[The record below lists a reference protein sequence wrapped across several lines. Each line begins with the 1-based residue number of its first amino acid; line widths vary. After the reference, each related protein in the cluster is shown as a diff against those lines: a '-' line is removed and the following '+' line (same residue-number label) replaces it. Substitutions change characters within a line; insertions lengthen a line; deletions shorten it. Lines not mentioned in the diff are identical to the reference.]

1 MSLFPSSTEEHDKYE
16 RAPQEG
22 GVKVIT
28 MAKKLTLEQMFEQT
42 RTVTQETVA
51 RTGARTNEHTTG
63 EAQRTRETVAR
74 TGARMIV
81 HTTDEAQK
89 TRETV
94 ARTGARMIEH
104 TTGEATRVMGHVDAN
119 HEDTRRVIREEHNRT
134 RNALRDVMEWPEI
147 LMGLILGII
156 AGIGMWFAEKDVIL
170 KPVRWDAAGNVLK
183 YDVDTFMVIVLSVLL
198 GTFVFF
204 IVTWI
209 VHAIRKRY

>member
-1 MSLFPSSTEEHDKYE
+1 
-16 RAPQEG
+16 
-22 GVKVIT
+22 

-51 RTGARTNEHTTG
+51 RTGARTNEHTTGEAQRTRETVARTGARMNDHTTG

-119 HEDTRRVIREEHNRT
+119 HDDTRRVIREEHDRT

-183 YDVDTFMVIVLSVLL
+183 YDVDTFMVIVLAVLL

-204 IVTWI
+204 VVTWI